1 MFIRIQERGFL
12 CKNRGY
18 NSINKENTG
27 ASLRRELLKKT
38 EIFRN
43 VVICMDLMMLPE
55 FVKFAL
61 FMAAVFISN
70 IVQALTGFAGVMLSI
85 PPTILLY
92 GPDMAKAVINVI
104 CWLVCALLMFQNRKY
119 INPKELLRI
128 VVFMLVGMA
137 IGIHLY
143 NVVNPH
149 ILVPLYGA
157 IIVGVAL
164 KNLIFKQSASVLPNW
179 IAIPVLLGAGIIH
192 GMFASGG
199 ALLVVYLVA
208 TFRDKDSFR
217 ANVASVWTILNLVLM
232 FNDYQKG
239 LYNTEF
245 FELLALGVIPLVIA
259 IYLGNKIHDMINQKM
274 FNRVTYCLLLAA
286 GSMILI

>member
-1 MFIRIQERGFL
+1 MQ
-12 CKNRGY
+12 NRGY

-27 ASLRRELLKKT
+27 ASLRRELPKKT

-232 FNDYQKG
+232 FNDYEKG

-245 FELLALGVIPLVIA
+245 FELLGLGVIPLVIA

>member
-1 MFIRIQERGFL
+1 MRKEAFYAKTGVIMGKTKTAPGFPVT
-12 CKNRGY
+12 KHSPGE
-18 NSINKENTG
+18 IK
-27 ASLRRELLKKT
+27 
-38 EIFRN
+38 IFRN

-55 FVKFAL
+55 VVKLAL
-61 FMAAVFISN
+61 FMLAVFISN

-92 GPDMAKAVINVI
+92 GPDMAKAVINAI
-104 CWLVCALLMFQNRKY
+104 CWLVCALLMYQNRQY

-143 NVVNPH
+143 NVVNPNV
-149 ILVPLYGA
+149 LVPLYGA
-157 IIVGVAL
+157 IIVGAAL
-164 KNLIFKQSASVLPNW
+164 KSLIFKQSTSALPNW
-179 IAIPVLLGAGIIH
+179 IAIPVLLGAGVIH

-232 FNDYQKG
+232 FNDYEKG

-245 FELLALGVIPLVIA
+245 FELLGLGVIPLVIA

>member
-1 MFIRIQERGFL
+1 
-12 CKNRGY
+12 
-18 NSINKENTG
+18 
-27 ASLRRELLKKT
+27 
-38 EIFRN
+38 
-43 VVICMDLMMLPE
+43 MDLMMLPA
-55 FVKFAL
+55 FAKFAL
-61 FMAAVFISN
+61 FMVAVFISN

-104 CWLVCALLMFQNRKY
+104 CWMVCVFLMIQNRKY
-119 INPKELLRI
+119 INIKELARI
-128 VVFMLVGMA
+128 VIFMLVGMG

-149 ILVPLYGA
+149 ILVPLYGG
-157 IIVGVAL
+157 IIVAVAL
-164 KNLIFKQSASVLPNW
+164 KSLIFKQSSSDLPVW
-179 IAIPVLLGAGIIH
+179 IAIPVLLGAGVIH

-199 ALLVVYLVA
+199 ALLVVYLVS

-217 ANVASVWTILNLVLM
+217 ANVAAVWSILNMVLM
-232 FNDYQKG
+232 FNDYEKG

-245 FELLALGVIPLVIA
+245 LELLVLGVIPLVVA
-259 IYLGNKIHDMINQKM
+259 IYLGNKIHHMINQKM
-274 FNRVTYCLLLAA
+274 FNRLTDGLLLAA

>member
-1 MFIRIQERGFL
+1 M

-18 NSINKENTG
+18 NSINKENIG
-27 ASLRRELLKKT
+27 ASLRRELPKKT

-164 KNLIFKQSASVLPNW
+164 KNLILKQSASALPNW

>member
-1 MFIRIQERGFL
+1 M

-18 NSINKENTG
+18 NSINRENIG
-27 ASLRRELLKKT
+27 ASLRRELPKKT

-104 CWLVCALLMFQNRKY
+104 CWLVCALLMYQNRQH

-164 KNLIFKQSASVLPNW
+164 KNLIFKQSASALPNW

-232 FNDYQKG
+232 FNDYEKG
-239 LYNTEF
+239 LYNAEF
-245 FELLALGVIPLVIA
+245 FELLGLGVIPLVIA